1 MDSGR
6 GGRQRR
12 RRGSERGGEG
22 GGGGRDTKVKGD
34 TALLHYVQTS
44 RYSDNKTMNCHK
56 IDGFLVIL
64 DHVSHS
70 NVEDGKE

>member
-1 MDSGR
+1 MIKMKIRSVSVVFCLAEGTR
-6 GGRQRR
+6 GPVP
-12 RRGSERGGEG
+12 SI
-22 GGGGRDTKVKGD
+22 
-34 TALLHYVQTS
+34 TALLAAYVQTS